1 MRSISLVFGL
11 ALLLPPISPAQ
22 AAAQLPGTDVF
33 ILRSA
38 EQLQSPHIVTYR
50 VFEWTQTRGRWI
62 FPDVG
67 YYDTG
72 YGRDQIW
79 FTGAGLDMLHARRF
93 DWSQEIYFSQEAGPE
108 STNKR
113 ALWVWPAARYPHR
126 HPPFQSDCRL
136 SRDSAGCRA
145 EVGSGTSTAPSSS
158 GRSMRTGLSE
168 PVTAEASARLEHRQS
183 NPFATVTR
191 KTHAGNFSLRALA
204 AAHRRRGAGT
214 APLCAGEESRV
225 KPSARG
231 GSPCLRG

>member
-1 MRSISLVFGL
+1 M
-11 ALLLPPISPAQ
+11 
-22 AAAQLPGTDVF
+22 
-33 ILRSA
+33 
-38 EQLQSPHIVTYR
+38 QSPHIVTYR

-113 ALWVWPAARYPHR
+113 ALWVWPVLDTRIGT
-126 HPPFQSDCRL
+126 RL
-136 SRDSAGCRA
+136 SSQIAAYPVIPLDAAQRWGADVDRAKLEWSFHAHWLVGAGY
-145 EVGSGTSTAPSSS
+145 SGGICST
-158 GRSMRTGLSE
+158 RTW
-168 PVTAEASARLEHRQS
+168 QS

-191 KTHAGNFSLRALA
+191 KTHAGNFELWLQRIDGGAQVQLRYVL
-204 AAHRRRGAGT
+204 
-214 APLCAGEESRV
+214 V
-225 KPSARG
+225 KNRE
-231 GSPCLRG
+231 